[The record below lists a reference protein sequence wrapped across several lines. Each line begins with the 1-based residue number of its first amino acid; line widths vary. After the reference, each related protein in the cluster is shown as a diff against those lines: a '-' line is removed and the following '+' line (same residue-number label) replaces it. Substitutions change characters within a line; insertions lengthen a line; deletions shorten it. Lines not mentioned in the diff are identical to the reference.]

1 MDYED
6 QLRYQI
12 NRSRKLKNATRL
24 FYYQEA
30 MQQPGLVAL
39 ASFETFRGS
48 WAYDSWFAA
57 RRNQILAFVDEES
70 RRFQTNYTY

>member
-1 MDYED
+1 MDRIYAE
-6 QLRYQI
+6 I
-12 NRSRKLKNATRL
+12 NKSRKLKNATRL

-57 RRNQILAFVDEES
+57 RRAQILAFVEEQG
-70 RRFQTNYTY
+70 RRFLVEYTY

>member
-6 QLRYQI
+6 QLHYQI

-30 MQQPGLVAL
+30 HQQPGLVAL

-48 WAYDSWFAA
+48 WAFDSWFAA
-57 RRNQILAFVDEES
+57 RRDQILAFVDEQN
-70 RRFQTNYTY
+70 RRFQTKYTY